1 MHYYIESG
9 YIYMENN
16 DYAVQ
21 DGFFKK
27 GLAAIILACTVSI
40 VGLIIAIMNKKNI
53 KSYLAQGGE
62 LYGKGK
68 TGNILSTIA
77 IPVAIVEIVCVAIYF
92 IYFVLIIGAVA
103 AGSLS

>member
-16 DYAVQ
+16 DYAMQ

-27 GLAAIILACTVSI
+27 GLASIILACTVSI
-40 VGLIIAIMNKKNI
+40 VGLILAIMNKKNI
-53 KSYLAQGGE
+53 KAYLAQGGE

-77 IPVAIVEIVCVAIYF
+77 IPVAIVEMVCVAFYV
-92 IYFVLIIGAVA
+92 IYFVLILGAVA
-103 AGSLS
+103 AGAMN